1 MDWDKFL
8 DDNGFTDKGW
18 TVAYDGAI
26 FYCPND
32 GNGIEP
38 DGHCY
43 CGEQSPLL
51 QMGMI

>member
-8 DDNGFTDKGW
+8 DDNGFTEKGW
-18 TVAYDGAI
+18 EVAYDGAI
-26 FYCPND
+26 FYCPED

-38 DGHCY
+38 DGVCY
-43 CGEQSPLL
+43 CGERSPLL